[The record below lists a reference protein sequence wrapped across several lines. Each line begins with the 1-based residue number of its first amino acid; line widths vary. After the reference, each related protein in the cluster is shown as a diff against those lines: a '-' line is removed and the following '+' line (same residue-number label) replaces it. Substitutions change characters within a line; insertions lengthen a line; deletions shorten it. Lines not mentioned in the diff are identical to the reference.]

1 MLKECKES
9 CDRIQSEKSADMEA
23 ISQIKSFFELSAKDI
38 DGNLIEFETFRGQV
52 TVLVNVASYCGY
64 TESHYKGL
72 VELWEHVKQEAVNI
86 LAFPCNQFGKLLF
99 STT

>member
-1 MLKECKES
+1 
-9 CDRIQSEKSADMEA
+9 MEA
-23 ISQIKSFFELSAKDI
+23 ISHIKSFFELTAKDI

-86 LAFPCNQFGKLLF
+86 LAFPCNQFGKLF
-99 STT
+99 STAECSGSPLTYYV